1 MVSVENLCYSDR
13 PLISTQEG
21 IANSADPVHLSEEWL
36 PTQKSDSPP
45 LLSRLVAGLILAGH
59 SLMSV
64 AQAGHKPWGPGHG
77 TSLTNSVCC

>member
-1 MVSVENLCYSDR
+1 MVSVESLYYSDR

-21 IANSADPVHLSEEWL
+21 IANSTDPVHLSEEWL

-59 SLMSV
+59 SLMST
-64 AQAGHKPWGPGHG
+64 AQAGHKPWGPGMG
-77 TSLTNSVCC
+77 LT

>member
-1 MVSVENLCYSDR
+1 MVSVESLYYSDQ

-36 PTQKSDSPP
+36 LTQKSDSPP

-59 SLMSV
+59 SLMSM
-64 AQAGHKPWGPGHG
+64 AQAGHKPWGPGMG
-77 TSLTNSVCC
+77 LP

>member
-45 LLSRLVAGLILAGH
+45 LLSRLVAGLITASCLW
-59 SLMSV
+59 
-64 AQAGHKPWGPGHG
+64 HKLG
-77 TSLTNSVCC
+77 TSHGALGMGLP